1 MVGNEVCWSVMT
13 REILMRAVAAVVLS
27 FLVCGAA
34 ATADQFPFDQEF
46 LLDAAPMRPGK
57 RMPILLVEP
66 NGNAKIDLWCKA
78 VSARIEISG
87 MALKIDPGPL
97 PEGLPE
103 MLSAGQC
110 TPERMQAD
118 QELLAALAQVTG
130 WQRQDE
136 SIVLLGPSTLKFRP
150 SDH

>member
-1 MVGNEVCWSVMT
+1 MMT
-13 REILMRAVAAVVLS
+13 RDILVRGVAAIVLS
-27 FLVCGAA
+27 ILACGAA
-34 ATADQFPFDQEF
+34 APADQFPFDQEF

-66 NGNAKIDLWCKA
+66 NGNAKIDLWCKS
-78 VSARIEISG
+78 VPARVEISD
-87 MALKIDPGPL
+87 MTMKIEPGPL

-118 QELLAALAQVTG
+118 QELLMVLAQVTG
-130 WQRQDE
+130 WQRQNE
-136 SIVLLGPSTLKFRP
+136 GIILLGPSTLKFRP

>member
-1 MVGNEVCWSVMT
+1 MT
-13 REILMRAVAAVVLS
+13 RDILVRGLAAFVLS
-27 FLVCGAA
+27 LLACGAA
-34 ATADQFPFDQEF
+34 APAEQFPFDQEF

-66 NGNAKIDLWCKA
+66 NGNARIDLWCQS
-78 VSARIEISG
+78 VPARVEISD
-87 MALKIDPGPL
+87 MTMKIEPDPL

-110 TPERMQAD
+110 TPERIQAD
-118 QELLAALAQVTG
+118 QELLAVLTQVTG
-130 WQRQDE
+130 WQRQGE
-136 SIVLLGPSTLKFRP
+136 GIALLGSSMLKFRP

>member
-1 MVGNEVCWSVMT
+1 MT
-13 REILMRAVAAVVLS
+13 RDILVRGLAAFVLSLLACNVAAP
-27 FLVCGAA
+27 AE
-34 ATADQFPFDQEF
+34 QFPFDQEF

-66 NGNAKIDLWCKA
+66 NGNAKIDLWCKS
-78 VSARIEISG
+78 VPARVEISD
-87 MALKIDPGPL
+87 MTMKIEPGSL

-103 MLSAGQC
+103 MLSNGQC
-110 TPERMQAD
+110 TPERIQAD
-118 QELLAALAQVTG
+118 QELITVLTQVTG

-136 SIVLLGPSTLKFRP
+136 GIVLLGSSTLKFRP

>member
-1 MVGNEVCWSVMT
+1 MSRCT
-13 REILMRAVAAVVLS
+13 VARGAIAVVL
-27 FLVCGAA
+27 LLLTCGAGA
-34 ATADQFPFDQEF
+34 PTESFPFDQEL

-66 NGNAKIDLWCKA
+66 SGNAKIDLWCKS
-78 VSARIEISG
+78 VPARIEISD
-87 MALKIDPGPL
+87 MAMKIEPGPM

-110 TPERMQAD
+110 TPERIQAD
-118 QELLAALAQVTG
+118 QELLAMLTQVTG
-130 WQRQDE
+130 WQRQNE
-136 SIVLLGPSTLKFRP
+136 GIVLLGPTALKFRP

>member
-1 MVGNEVCWSVMT
+1 MT
-13 REILMRAVAAVVLS
+13 RDIFVRGVAGVALSLLACGVAAP
-27 FLVCGAA
+27 
-34 ATADQFPFDQEF
+34 ADQFPFDQEF
-46 LLDAAPMRPGK
+46 LLDAPPMRPGK
-57 RMPILLVEP
+57 RMPILLIERT
-66 NGNAKIDLWCKA
+66 GNAKIDLWCKS
-78 VSARIEISG
+78 VPARVDISDMTMKIE
-87 MALKIDPGPL
+87 PGPL

-118 QELLAALAQVTG
+118 QELLTILTQVTR

-136 SIVLLGPSTLKFRP
+136 GIVLLGPSTLKFRP